1 MQFERTKIK
10 QAKTALKT
18 KQLNLYIARR
28 LRDIIKQINKSE
40 DNLID
45 YYQIRYNTS
54 KELDRRLWRLDTYTS
69 EKANVEVKERKEM
82 KRQKSTFKA
91 RKSIMLLF
99 GDKAAS
105 KVIYEQA
112 DEDDEESMSNVSKNS
127 DSLPLRKARDIS
139 RVDGG

>member
-1 MQFERTKIK
+1 M
-10 QAKTALKT
+10 
-18 KQLNLYIARR
+18 YIARR
-28 LRDIIKQINKSE
+28 LRDIIKQISKSQ

-54 KELDRRLWRLDTYTS
+54 KELDRRLWRLDTYTREQS
-69 EKANVEVKERKEM
+69 NVEVKEPKEI

-105 KVIYEQA
+105 KVIYE
-112 DEDDEESMSNVSKNS
+112 
-127 DSLPLRKARDIS
+127 
-139 RVDGG
+139 